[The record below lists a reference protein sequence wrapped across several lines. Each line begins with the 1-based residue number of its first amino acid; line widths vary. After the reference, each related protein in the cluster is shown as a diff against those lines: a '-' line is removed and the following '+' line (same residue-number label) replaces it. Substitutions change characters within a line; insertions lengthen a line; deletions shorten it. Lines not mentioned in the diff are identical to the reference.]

1 MDLEVVTNP
10 GSMYRIVAVQADK
23 GTIGTIESMVSG
35 YALDDQQA
43 GILQAL
49 KQNMDR
55 QLLAA
60 LGQVDR
66 FRFWLYYE
74 FPDGF
79 PGLNGPGIPHH
90 DLRPEADQGA
100 YILNGPEAGTWS
112 PVFPWK
118 AHGLRTINGNNVET
132 YNLAHYE
139 EMAFAVH
146 TGTESPRFM
155 APQIGRLG

>member
-10 GSMYRIVAVQADK
+10 GSMYRIIAVQADK
-23 GTIGTIESMVSG
+23 TTLATVESMVSG
-35 YALDDQQA
+35 YALDDTKA
-43 GILQAL
+43 GILDAL

-60 LGQVDR
+60 LGHVDP

-74 FPDGF
+74 FPEGN
-79 PGLNGPGIPHH
+79 PYAAGPGIPHH
-90 DLRPEADQGA
+90 NLKAEPDQGA
-100 YILNGPEAGTWS
+100 WILNGPEAGSWS

-132 YNLAHYE
+132 YALAHYE
-139 EMAFAVH
+139 EMAFALH
-146 TGTESPRFM
+146 QGTESPRFM

>member
-1 MDLEVVTNP
+1 MDLELPANP

-23 GTIGTIESMVSG
+23 GTIGTVEAMVSG

-43 GILQAL
+43 GILEAL
-49 KQNMDR
+49 KHNMDR

-74 FPDGF
+74 FPEGN
-79 PGLNGPGIPHH
+79 PYISGPGIPHH

-112 PVFPWK
+112 PVYPWK

-146 TGTESPRFM
+146 VGTESPRFM
-155 APQIGRLG
+155 APQTGRLG

>member
-10 GSMYRIVAVQADK
+10 GSMYRIIAVQAEGYEL
-23 GTIGTIESMVSG
+23 GTVESMVSG
-35 YALDDQQA
+35 WALDDTKA

-49 KQNMDR
+49 KMNMDR

-60 LGQVDR
+60 TGHVDPH
-66 FRFWLYYE
+66 RFWLYYE
-74 FPDGF
+74 FPEGN
-79 PGLNGPGIPHH
+79 PWAAGPGIPHH
-90 DLRPEADQGA
+90 NIKAEPDQGA
-100 YILNGPEAGTWS
+100 WILNGPEAGSWS

-132 YNLAHYE
+132 YALAHYE
-139 EMAFAVH
+139 EMAFALH
-146 TGTESPRFM
+146 QGTESPRFM